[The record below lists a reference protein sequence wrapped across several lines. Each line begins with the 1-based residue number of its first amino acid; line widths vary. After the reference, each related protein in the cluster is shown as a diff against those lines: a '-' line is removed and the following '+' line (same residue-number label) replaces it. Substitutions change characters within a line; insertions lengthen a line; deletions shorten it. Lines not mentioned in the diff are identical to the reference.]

1 MSQDEGEGKEERP
14 GRGEGGGDRIYESE
28 RAWTEERGDKRRCGG
43 GGRERLTN

>member
-14 GRGEGGGDRIYESE
+14 GGGEGGRIYESE
-28 RAWTEERGDKRRCGG
+28 RAWTEERGDKRRRGG

>member
-14 GRGEGGGDRIYESE
+14 GGEGGRIYESE
-28 RAWTEERGDKRRCGG
+28 RAWTEERGDKRRRGG